1 MSQTKYRPVSKETHI
16 VSFNCSFLSF
26 TSLKNNFDVQYHYV
40 THNGRLNALNANPR
54 TMAWNFCYM
63 IFVYS
68 YVSLPY
74 SL

>member
-54 TMAWNFCYM
+54 TMA
-63 IFVYS
+63 
-68 YVSLPY
+68 
-74 SL
+74 